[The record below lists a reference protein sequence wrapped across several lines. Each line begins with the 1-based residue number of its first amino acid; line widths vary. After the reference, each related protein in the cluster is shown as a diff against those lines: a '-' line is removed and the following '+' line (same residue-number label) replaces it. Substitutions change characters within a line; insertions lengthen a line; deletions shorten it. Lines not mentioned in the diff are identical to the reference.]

1 EPLSPDS
8 IHMTAWP
15 SADNKWINKTL
26 EEEMRIVQH
35 IADATASA
43 RQSKK
48 IKLRQPISTIL
59 IIADKPI
66 VKRTVR
72 ALRELLLQQ
81 ANAKD
86 VRLVSLTEEERLK
99 KLTVEPNFK
108 ALGPAFRAD
117 ANKIGEKLR
126 SLDGRQLMRAFKEEG
141 HFLVYLDGRDK

>member
-1 EPLSPDS
+1 
-8 IHMTAWP
+8 MTNWP
-15 SADNKWINKTL
+15 SADTRWISKRL

-35 IADATASA
+35 ISDATASA

-48 IKLRQPISTIL
+48 IKLRQPVSTIL

-72 ALRELLLQQ
+72 TLRELLLQQ

-86 VRLVSLTEEERLK
+86 VRLVGPTEEERLK

-108 ALGPAFRAD
+108 VLGPAFRAD
-117 ANKIGEKLR
+117 RTQTRKNLAG
-126 SLDGRQLMRAFKEEG
+126 
-141 HFLVYLDGRDK
+141 